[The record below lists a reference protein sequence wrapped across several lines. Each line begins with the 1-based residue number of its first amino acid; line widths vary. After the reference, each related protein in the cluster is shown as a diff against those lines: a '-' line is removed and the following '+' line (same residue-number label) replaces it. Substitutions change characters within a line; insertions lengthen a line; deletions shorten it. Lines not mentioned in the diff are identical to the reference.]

1 MASLISEV
9 KADSCRASS
18 TFSAA
23 TMGSG
28 RAALLL
34 LFDEERPFSLL
45 RDRFK
50 LGEEGMEAAT
60 SVATA
65 TDEATEAAV
74 VAEIGA
80 GRPRAAAAAVAGER
94 PGEVV
99 PEVLRAI
106 GGGKPPP
113 ED

>member
-1 MASLISEV
+1 
-9 KADSCRASS
+9 
-18 TFSAA
+18 
-23 TMGSG
+23 
-28 RAALLL
+28 